1 MSEAVHRS
9 TGNAKP
15 YILFGLAIVLSMF
28 GGLGAW
34 AAMAELSGAV
44 IGSGVIAVSNKRQ
57 TVQHLE
63 GGIVADLLVR
73 DNQVVEAGQLLVRL
87 DDTRARASLRIIEG
101 RLDLL
106 YAQAARLRAER
117 EGAPAMDIPIALIE
131 RLSDATVT
139 DIVEG
144 QIELFKTRRSALN
157 GETEIL
163 TQRTTQLNEQ
173 TQGIE
178 AQQAAKV
185 RQIELITEEL
195 GGLQRLF
202 RQGYAPRT
210 RILELER
217 EAERLR
223 GEAGEHIAEIARIN
237 TQIGETELQI
247 IQLHRARE
255 EQATE
260 QLRETQAQVFD
271 LEQRRV
277 AALDE
282 MRRLEIH
289 APKAGSVVGLSVH
302 TVGGVI
308 SPGQPVMDIVP
319 QEDELIVEAQIAPQD
334 VDKIASGSVA
344 VVRLSAFDLRTT
356 PELNGTV
363 LSMSADR
370 LIDETTGMPYY
381 LVRVR
386 IPEIEL
392 ARLDGLSLLPGMPAE
407 VFINTGQRSALSY
420 LVKPLTDSLAHV
432 FRED

>member
-1 MSEAVHRS
+1 MSEAVARS

-131 RLSDATVT
+131 RMSDATVT

>member
-1 MSEAVHRS
+1 MSEAVARS